1 MRSVTNKNML
11 AYIFEMLY
19 EALKKE
25 SYNFGRKYMSIE
37 TTTCI
42 SYHHLDIISMYA
54 SQHNMSLR
62 TFVSSLINFTSYC
75 KKVNIQYFKQ
85 LKYRPK
91 SAGKWKRLHLVLYDD
106 EYEFF
111 MDVKKLWKMSLALVI
126 AYCLE
131 NFLYEFLE
139 FLSKAEKDDDYY
151 TDNYRYSGYTFEV
164 GMEEDIFFYKLYWG
178 PHPKIIQKALQP

>member
-1 MRSVTNKNML
+1 
-11 AYIFEMLY
+11 
-19 EALKKE
+19 
-25 SYNFGRKYMSIE
+25 MSIE

-42 SYHHLDIISMYA
+42 SHKHRQILA
-54 SQHNMSLR
+54 FHAKQHNMSLR
-62 TFVSSLINFTSYC
+62 TFVSSLISFAAHSEKGTF
-75 KKVNIQYFKQ
+75 KYFKR

-91 SAGKWKRLHLVLYDD
+91 DAGEWKRLHLVLYDD

-126 AYCLE
+126 AYCLD

-139 FLSKAEKDDDYY
+139 FLSKAEKDDDSY

-164 GMEEDIFFYKLYWG
+164 GVEEDIFFYKLYWG
-178 PHPKIIQKALQP
+178 PHPKILQKALQV